1 MYQPPTIYSGEKQ
14 ISLDVLKQTHAP
26 LVILG
31 QLQQEALEEVVR
43 GANEAGDYLDPNSVI
58 VRIVVAG
65 RAL

>member
-1 MYQPPTIYSGEKQ
+1 MYQPPTIYGGSKT
-14 ISLDVLKQTHAP
+14 ILLDTLKRTHAP

-43 GANEAGDYLDPNSVI
+43 GANEAGDYLDPNSI
-58 VRIVVAG
+58 TVRITVEA